1 MHRSPR
7 LPLALALALA
17 LAGCVPGILDPIIS
31 GGISGEASES
41 GPSPVSSTDSD
52 GSIGDPGDTCT
63 TCDSATEAVFVVP
76 PDPDDTCTT
85 CDGGTE
91 AVFIVP
97 PGPPPACDVYAQDCP
112 SGFKCTAEGPPPL
125 DSESI
130 TCSPIVAE
138 PDQAGEPCQVLV
150 EGHFGPDTCDIGL
163 FCDDVDPQ
171 TSTGTC
177 AVMCQGSAGEP
188 LCDVGS
194 VCLGYSE
201 IPLCI
206 PRCDPLVQ
214 DCPAGDSCVYA
225 GGPGFVCLEIHDL
238 PANQLFEGCGDHW
251 QCAPGLSCVA
261 GEVAEECVIGVDGPG
276 CCSPFCDLSSPSCP
290 GLGQQCRAFYEPG
303 EAPSGL
309 ENVGVCA
316 LP

>member
-1 MHRSPR
+1 M
-7 LPLALALALA
+7 
-17 LAGCVPGILDPIIS
+17 PGILDPIIS

-41 GPSPVSSTDSD
+41 GPSPMSSTGSD
-52 GSIGDPGDTCT
+52 GTIGDPGDTCT
-63 TCDSATEAVFVVP
+63 TCDSATEAVFIVL
-76 PDPDDTCTT
+76 PDLGETCTT
-85 CDGGTE
+85 CDGDTE
-91 AVFIVP
+91 AAFIMP
-97 PGPPPACDVYAQDCP
+97 PGPPAACDVYAQDCP

-177 AVMCQGSAGEP
+177 AVMCQGSSNQP
-188 LCDVGS
+188 
-194 VCLGYSE
+194 VCAADEECFGYSE
-201 IPLCI
+201 IPLCV
-206 PRCDPLVQ
+206 PHCDPLLQ
-214 DCPAGDSCVYA
+214 DCPAGDSCQYA
-225 GGPGFVCLEIHDL
+225 GVDFICLEVAF
-238 PANQLFEGCGDHW
+238 ANQVFEGCGGDW
-251 QCAPGLSCVA
+251 RCAPGLSCADGDVA
-261 GEVAEECVIGVDGPG
+261 AECVIGVEGPG
-276 CCSPFCDLSSPSCP
+276 CCSPYCDLSSPSCP
-290 GLGQQCRAFYEPG
+290 GVGQQCRAYYAPG
-303 EAPSGL
+303 EAPPGL